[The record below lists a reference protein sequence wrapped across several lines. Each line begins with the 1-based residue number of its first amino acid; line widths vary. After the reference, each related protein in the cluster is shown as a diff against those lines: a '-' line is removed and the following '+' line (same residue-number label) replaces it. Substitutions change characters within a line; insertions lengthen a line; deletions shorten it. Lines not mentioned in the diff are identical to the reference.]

1 MSVLI
6 AVERDPD
13 HFTLIYGLACFMAET
28 PLCVDEDQVLV
39 LEPLADL
46 FWAFAVRVVEGV
58 AGCEE
63 DRHGL
68 RVRIVVLTEDWSV
81 SVRELT
87 V

>member
-28 PLCVDEDQVLV
+28 PLGVDEDQVLV
-39 LEPLADL
+39 LEPLTDL
-46 FWAFAVRVVEGV
+46 IRAFTVGVVESVTG
-58 AGCEE
+58 GEE

-68 RVRIVVLTEDWSV
+68 
-81 SVRELT
+81 
-87 V
+87 